1 MKPPCSAN
9 TNANEPNL
17 QARGSENLNWRFH
30 LTKTKNYLH
39 MKTIRLLILL
49 ALSLSLINCKSSV
62 GNNDVDPAKTDSLTK
77 IVNSYTNQREKI
89 ESNKRMVLEFYQ
101 KFFGDKDLSAADQ
114 FLGDTYIQHNPGAP
128 NGREAL
134 KNLVGP
140 MFKNAPKTKVDIRRV
155 AADGDLVWLHIKG
168 NFGGKEV
175 SIVDIFRIENE
186 KIVEHWDVIQEVPAK
201 SANENTM
208 F

>member
-1 MKPPCSAN
+1 
-9 TNANEPNL
+9 
-17 QARGSENLNWRFH
+17 
-30 LTKTKNYLH
+30 
-39 MKTIRLLILL
+39 MKTTHFIFLGIIGILL
-49 ALSLSLINCKSSV
+49 VNCKTNE
-62 GNNDVDPAKTDSLTK
+62 NNRAAILAKTDSLEK
-77 IVNSYTNQREKI
+77 LANSYTDQHDKNEL
-89 ESNKRMVLEFYQ
+89 NKRMVVAFYQ
-101 KFFGDKDLSAADQ
+101 KFFGDKDISAADLY
-114 FLGDTYIQHNPGAP
+114 LGDTYIQHNPGAA

-140 MFKNAPKTKVDIRRV
+140 LFKNAPKTKVDIRRV

-175 SIVDIFRIENE
+175 SIVDIFRVENE
-186 KIVEHWDVIQEVPAK
+186 KIVEHWDVIQAVPTK

>member
-1 MKPPCSAN
+1 
-9 TNANEPNL
+9 
-17 QARGSENLNWRFH
+17 
-30 LTKTKNYLH
+30 
-39 MKTIRLLILL
+39 MKTSHFILFGIIGI
-49 ALSLSLINCKSSV
+49 SLVNCKSAE
-62 GNNDVDPAKTDSLTK
+62 NNRIAFLAKTDSLEKVVIT
-77 IVNSYTNQREKI
+77 YTDQNDKKEL
-89 ESNKRMVLEFYQ
+89 NKRIVVAFYQ
-101 KFFGDKDLSAADQ
+101 KFFGDKDLSAADTYI
-114 FLGDTYIQHNPGAP
+114 GDTYVQHNPGAA

-140 MFKNAPKTKVDIRRV
+140 MFKNAPKTKIDIRRV

-175 SIVDIFRIENE
+175 SIVDIFRVENE
-186 KIVEHWDVIQEVPAK
+186 KIVEHWDVIQMVPAK

>member
-1 MKPPCSAN
+1 
-9 TNANEPNL
+9 
-17 QARGSENLNWRFH
+17 
-30 LTKTKNYLH
+30 
-39 MKTIRLLILL
+39 MKTAQIVLLGIIGIAFFSCKPSDTGSAVAL
-49 ALSLSLINCKSSV
+49 AKADSLS
-62 GNNDVDPAKTDSLTK
+62 K
-77 IVNSYTNQREKI
+77 IVNSYNNQREKL
-89 ESNKRMVLEFYQ
+89 EFNKQMVTEFYQ
-101 KFFGDKDLSAADQ
+101 KFFGDKDIAAADQ
-114 FLGDTYIQHNPGAP
+114 YLGDTYIQHNPGAP

-140 MFKNAPKTKVDIRRV
+140 MFKNAPKTRVDIRRV

-168 NFGGKEV
+168 NFGGKDV
-175 SIVDIFRIENE
+175 SIVDIFRIEGE